1 MPPTAK
7 PGSWPKLRRYFRWC
21 RVTCLGFVL
30 FGLVGLAYLNRVG
43 LPEFLKARLLSEL
56 RARGVVVEFARL
68 RLRWYHGLVAENVS
82 LGRADDDAG
91 PHLSMGEADLRLDR
105 TALHKL
111 HFQINS
117 LLLHDGQLVVPL
129 VSTNEPPERFIVN
142 NIITELHL
150 LPDDQWQ
157 LDRFQAL
164 CLGARVNLSGTLANA
179 SAIRVRI
186 EKAPQM

>member
-1 MPPTAK
+1 MPPSVTQ
-7 PGSWPKLRRYFRWC
+7 GFWPRFRRCFRWC
-21 RVTCLGFVL
+21 RISLLALALL
-30 FGLVGLAYLNRVG
+30 FLACLAYLNRVG
-43 LPEFLKARLLSEL
+43 LPEFLKARLVSEL
-56 RARGVVVEFARL
+56 RARGVILKFTRM

-82 LGRADDDAG
+82 LGRTDDPAG
-91 PHLSMGEADLRLDR
+91 PHLSIGEADLKLDR
-105 TALHKL
+105 AALHKL

-117 LLLHDGQLVVPL
+117 LLLHDGRLVVPL
-129 VSTNEPPERFIVN
+129 LSTNEPPERFVVN

-179 SAIRVRI
+179 SAIGDWQFKR
-186 EKAPQM
+186 